1 MRPVASAEIFQ
12 GESPDDGGAS
22 TGRGAPARAL
32 DGPHA
37 RVSRPPPRDSR
48 RVRARARAHASP
60 RRRGGACVRGGGRG
74 VSRRA
79 PRARR
84 RLGDGRAA
92 ACGARGGAVP
102 RRRGPDQANA
112 FVAAVEALYEAG
124 VRPVPL
130 DIRLSDL
137 GPDPEELEARATPRT
152 RGILVVHLYG

>member
-84 RLGDGRAA
+84 RLGTDALRLAVRAA
-92 ACGARGGAVP
+92 GLCPGDEVLI
-102 RRRGPDQANA
+102 QANA

-137 GPDPEELEARATPRT
+137 GPDPEELE
-152 RGILVVHLYG
+152 